1 MATATHPATM
11 SPGRTRAVLVVVS
24 LALMTVVSAVSGLNV
39 ALPDLARQTGASQA
53 QLTWIVDSYT
63 VVFAGLLLFAGALG
77 DRFGRKHLL
86 AAGLVVFGAA
96 ALAGSLTDDPELL
109 IAVRAVM
116 GLGAAGIMPTT
127 LSVITTSF
135 GPAERPKAVGVWVG
149 VAGGGAVLG
158 LFATGLLLEWFAW
171 NSFFVL
177 NATLAVV
184 ALVGTLAIVPNSVD
198 DDADRLDVVGAVL
211 SLVAVAGVVLGI
223 IEGPERGW
231 GDPVAVG
238 ALATGLVAAVA
249 FVLWE
254 LRHPH
259 PLLDPRL
266 FRLRGFSAGS
276 LTITVQF
283 FASFGL
289 FFTVLQY
296 LQFVVGM
303 SPLRAAAALLPLPLV
318 MIPLARNAPRIAARF
333 GFRRIAPLGL
343 LLSAAGLAALSTLG
357 TDFGYGWFAA
367 GLVVFAMGMALA
379 GTPSTTAITESLPD
393 AKQGVASAVNDTAR
407 ELGSALGIAILGS
420 ALNEAY
426 RDGMAPV
433 VGSLPAQAREQALSS
448 IAFISSPRVTG
459 AGDAAGPLVEGA
471 KSAFVDGVGTALL
484 IASATAAVAAV
495 LVFLLAPGRE
505 RPGRARGSAGGA
517 QVVPAHAELEG
528 ELTQEGEGDTHDVAR
543 VPLDSCDERPTQAV
557 DREGARHS

>member
-1 MATATHPATM
+1 MPVRGPSSTLDPR
-11 SPGRTRAVLVVVS
+11 RTRAVLAVVA

-39 ALPDLARQTGASQA
+39 ALPDLARETGASQT
-53 QLTWIVDSYT
+53 QLTWIVDAYT

-86 AAGLVVFGAA
+86 TAGLVVFGAA
-96 ALAGSLTDDPELL
+96 ALAGAMTDDPGAL
-109 IAVRAVM
+109 IVVRAVM

-135 GPAERPKAVGVWVG
+135 PAEERPKAVGVWVG

-177 NATLAVV
+177 NVGLAVL
-184 ALVGTLAIVPNSVD
+184 ALVGTLAVVPDSVD
-198 DDADRLDVVGAVL
+198 PAADGLDTVGAVL
-211 SLVAVAGVVLGI
+211 SLVAVSGIVLGI

-231 GDPVAVG
+231 GDPLTLG
-238 ALATGLVAAVA
+238 ALATGVAAGSL

-276 LTITVQF
+276 LAIAIQF

-296 LQFVVGM
+296 LQFVADL
-303 SPLRAAAALLPLPLV
+303 SPLMAAVCLLPLPLV
-318 MIPLARNAPRIAARF
+318 MIPLARNAPRIAARV
-333 GFRRIAPLGL
+333 GYRRIAPVGLGL
-343 LLSAAGLAALSTLG
+343 TAAGLLVISTVG
-357 TDFGYGWFAA
+357 TDFVYGWFAV

-379 GTPSTTAITESLPD
+379 GTPSTTAITEALPHQ
-393 AKQGVASAVNDTAR
+393 KQGVASAVNDTAR

-420 ALNEAY
+420 ALNQAY
-426 RDGMAPV
+426 RDGMAEAV
-433 VGSLPAQAREQALSS
+433 RSLPAQAREAALSS
-448 IAFISSPRVTG
+448 IAFTSSPQVE
-459 AGDAAGPLVEGA
+459 AAGAAARPVVEA
-471 KSAFVDGVGTALL
+471 ARRSFVDGVHGALVV
-484 IASATAAVAAV
+484 AAAVALVGAVAV
-495 LVFLLAPGRE
+495 LLLAPRG
-505 RPGRARGSAGGA
+505 RGSAVA
-517 QVVPAHAELEG
+517 SQRVPGDAELEDQ
-528 ELTQEGEGDTHDVAR
+528 LAQQRQRDPDDVA
-543 VPLDSCDERPTQAV
+543 VVALDARDERPAEAV
-557 DREGARHS
+557 DREGARHA

>member
-1 MATATHPATM
+1 MRRNTAPDAAALDPH
-11 SPGRTRAVLVVVS
+11 RTRAVLAVVA

-39 ALPDLARQTGASQA
+39 ALPDLARETGASQT
-53 QLTWIVDSYT
+53 QLTWIVDAYT

-86 AAGLVVFGAA
+86 TAGLVVFGAA
-96 ALAGSLTDDPELL
+96 ALAGSLTDDPTTLVV
-109 IAVRAVM
+109 VRAVM

-135 GPAERPKAVGVWVG
+135 PAEERPRAVGVWVG

-177 NATLAVV
+177 NVALAVL
-184 ALVGTLAIVPNSVD
+184 ALVGTLAVVPDSVD
-198 DDADRLDVVGAVL
+198 PAADRLDSVGAVL
-211 SLVAVAGVVLGI
+211 SLVAVTGVVLGI

-231 GDPVAVG
+231 ADPLTVG
-238 ALATGLVAAVA
+238 ALAAGVVAGGA

-266 FRLRGFSAGS
+266 FRLRGFSAGT
-276 LTITVQF
+276 LAITVQF

-296 LQFVVGM
+296 LQFVADL
-303 SPLRAAAALLPLPLV
+303 SPLMAAVCLLPLPVV
-318 MIPLARNAPRIAARF
+318 MIPLARNAPRVAARV
-333 GFRRIAPLGL
+333 GYRRIAPVGLG
-343 LLSAAGLAALSTLG
+343 LSAAGLLVVSGVG
-357 TDFGYGWFAA
+357 TDFVYGWFAV

-379 GTPSTTAITESLPD
+379 GTPSTTAITEALPHG
-393 AKQGVASAVNDTAR
+393 KQGVASAVNDTAR

-420 ALNEAY
+420 ALNQAY
-426 RDGMAPV
+426 RDGMAEV
-433 VGSLPAQAREQALSS
+433 VASLPAQAREAALSS
-448 IAFISSPRVTG
+448 IAFTTSPQVEA
-459 AGDAAGPLVEGA
+459 AGDAARPVVEA
-471 KSAFVDGVGTALL
+471 ARRAFVDGVHGALL
-484 IASATAAVAAV
+484 VAAV
-495 LVFLLAPGRE
+495 VALVGALAVFLLAPS
-505 RPGRARGSAGGA
+505 PGSSAVAPEG
-517 QVVPAHAELEG
+517 VPGQAELDD
-528 ELTQEGEGDTHDVAR
+528 ELTEQREGHAHDVA
-543 VPLDSCDERPTQAV
+543 VVALDGGDERAAEAV
-557 DREGARHS
+557 DGERAGHA